1 MISIPSTLQDIDGD
15 WLSQALS
22 IQAPGTRVRE
32 VKIADAHSGTT
43 GRGRLDIAYAGE
55 PGLPNSL
62 FVKLAPD
69 DEKQR
74 LFVASNGMG
83 RREAMFYQGLHAE
96 VPVRVPRCYF
106 SSADDSGEHYIML
119 LEDLEASGCSFRN
132 SSERCSLGYART
144 MLSQFALLHASYWES
159 PRLQQDLAW
168 VEPPLQHEIGTDL
181 VAVALEQFGRDMPP
195 VFREMGELYVAQ
207 ANAIHQLWNR
217 GAQTLVHGDVH
228 DANLFFDKDVPGFM
242 DWALICRTT
251 GMRDVSFFLAGTLD
265 TEDRRAHQR
274 ELLVFYRECLLAAGV
289 QAPPMDDLWRQ
300 YQWHAAYRW
309 VGATSTLAMRDAWQ
323 PVEYT
328 RRSLD
333 RINAALADL
342 DSVASISET
351 LDSAS
356 VELT

>member
-1 MISIPSTLQDIDGD
+1 MDSIPSTLRDIDED

-22 IQAPGTRVRE
+22 MQAPGTRVRE
-32 VKIADAHSGTT
+32 VEIVDAHSGTT
-43 GRGRLDIAYAGE
+43 GRGRLNVAYVDDR
-55 PGLPNSL
+55 GLPQTL

-69 DEKQR
+69 DDKQR

-83 RREAMFYQGLHAE
+83 RREAMFYQGLYAE

-106 SSADDSGEHYIML
+106 SSADDSGEQYIML

-132 SSERCSLGYART
+132 SSERCSMDYARS
-144 MLSQFALLHASYWES
+144 MLSQFALLHARFWES

-168 VEPPLQHEIGTDL
+168 VEPPLQHEIGAHL
-181 VAVALEQFGRDMPP
+181 VAAALEQFARDMPP
-195 VFREMGELYVAQ
+195 VFREMGELYA
-207 ANAIHQLWNR
+207 AEADAIHQLWNR
-217 GAQTLVHGDVH
+217 GAPTLVHGDVH
-228 DANLFFDKDVPGFM
+228 DANLFIDKDVPGFM

-265 TEDRRAHQR
+265 TEDRRVHERA
-274 ELLVFYRECLLAAGV
+274 LLVFYRECLLAAGV

-328 RRSLD
+328 RKSLD
-333 RINAALADL
+333 RINAALTDL
-342 DSVASISET
+342 GSVASISDA
-351 LDSAS
+351 LSG
-356 VELT
+356 